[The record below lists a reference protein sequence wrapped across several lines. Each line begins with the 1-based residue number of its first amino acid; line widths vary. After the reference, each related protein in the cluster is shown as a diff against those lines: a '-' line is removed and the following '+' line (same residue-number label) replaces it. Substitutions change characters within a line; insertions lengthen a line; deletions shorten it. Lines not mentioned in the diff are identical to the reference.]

1 MTGTLSVVNTYSFSD
16 DLVSSTLLND
26 LGVGL
31 SLLDLGLWLQS
42 TELLVTSRG

>member
-1 MTGTLSVVNTYSFSD
+1 MAPVGNLNLVRNTYSFSD
-16 DLVSSTLLND
+16 GLVSSTLLNN

-42 TELLVTSRG
+42 TGMLV